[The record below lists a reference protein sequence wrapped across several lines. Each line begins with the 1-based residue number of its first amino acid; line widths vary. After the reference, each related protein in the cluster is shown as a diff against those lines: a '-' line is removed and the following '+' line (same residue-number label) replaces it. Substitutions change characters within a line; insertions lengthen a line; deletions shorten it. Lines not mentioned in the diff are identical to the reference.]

1 MQGRGRGQLQSANSC
16 CHTLKAK
23 LSSFIYFRF
32 LIIISFNFCI
42 FFAVLHFV
50 SCLLV
55 LFTSFV
61 FLQHFG
67 AHFNEFVVN
76 MCVIYLP
83 APLAT
88 WRVAFFAISPR
99 STMWHARATLLLLTF
114 GAAFYE
120 ICASLLIKNCVYLH
134 ICSTNRTRL
143 ATHRPCSRAQR
154 GPVERLH
161 LSSDTARLFVVCCKM
176 LKNVAPHP

>member
-1 MQGRGRGQLQSANSC
+1 MYIFCCFAFCFMFQLSA
-16 CHTLKAK
+16 
-23 LSSFIYFRF
+23 
-32 LIIISFNFCI
+32 CI
-42 FFAVLHFV
+42 NNIHFV
-50 SCLLV
+50 
-55 LFTSFV
+55 F

-88 WRVAFFAISPR
+88 WRVAFFAISLR

-143 ATHRPCSRAQR
+143 ATHRPCSRARR

-161 LSSDTARLFVVCCKM
+161 LSSDTARLFVVCCKI